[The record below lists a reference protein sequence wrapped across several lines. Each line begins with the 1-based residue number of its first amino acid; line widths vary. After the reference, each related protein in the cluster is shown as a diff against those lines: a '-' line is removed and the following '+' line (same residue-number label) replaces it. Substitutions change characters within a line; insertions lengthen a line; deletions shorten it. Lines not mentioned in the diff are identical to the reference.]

1 MKRKICVVT
10 GSRAD
15 YGIFYSVMKA
25 IKESSDFK
33 LHIIATCM
41 HLMKEFGYT
50 VREIEKD
57 GFDIYEKVDIS
68 YREDSGEVIAMA
80 IGKAVSEFSKT
91 FSMLSPDIVVILG
104 DRGEMLAASI
114 AANYLNIPVAHIHG
128 GEVSGHVDGLL
139 RHAIT
144 KLSHIHFPATQGSAD
159 RILRLGEE
167 PWRIFKVGAPALDRI
182 KKAHLPDKNRLFK
195 KYNLSQKEHLIILV
209 QHPVSSQVKDAGR
222 QIKITLEALKTLK
235 IQTVVIYPNAD
246 AGGRKMIEVIKKY
259 EYLPFVRS
267 FKSIPHEDYLGLL
280 KFASV
285 LLGNSSSAL
294 IEAPSFSLPAVNIGI
309 RQEGREHGRNA
320 INVDYD
326 KRQIIKAVKKAV
338 YNRRFRASVKKSKNL
353 YGDGNASERIIKVLS
368 RIKLDKRLL
377 QKRIT
382 Y

>member
-25 IKESSDFK
+25 IEASPCFR
-33 LHIIATCM
+33 LYIIATCM

-57 GFDIYEKVDIS
+57 GFDIYEKINIS
-68 YREDSGEVIAMA
+68 YREDSGEAISGA
-80 IGKAVSEFSKT
+80 IGKAVSEFSKA
-91 FSMLSPDIVVILG
+91 FSRLSPDVVVILG
-104 DRGEMLAASI
+104 DRGEMLAAGI

-128 GEVSGHVDGLL
+128 GEVSGHVDGIV

-144 KLSHIHFPATQGSAD
+144 KLSHIHFPATQDSAD
-159 RILRLGEE
+159 RILKLGEE

-182 KKAHLPDKNRLFK
+182 KKARLPNKNRLFK
-195 KYNLSQKEHLIILV
+195 KYNLAHSEHLIILA
-209 QHPVSSQVKDAGR
+209 QHPVSSHVKDAGK

-246 AGGRKMIEVIKKY
+246 AGGRKMIETIKKY
-259 EYLPFVRS
+259 ESLSFVRS

-280 KFASV
+280 KYASV

-294 IEAPSFSLPAVNIGI
+294 IEAPSFNLPAVNIGI
-309 RQEGREHGRNA
+309 RQEGREHGH
-320 INVDYD
+320 NVIDVDHD
-326 KRQIIKAVKKAV
+326 KGRIIKAAKKAV
-338 YNRRFRASVKKSKNL
+338 YSRKFRANVKKSENL
-353 YGDGNASERIIKVLS
+353 YGDGNACERIIKVLS